1 MTVGSAARY
10 SCDEGYVLVGDPAR
24 VCESDG
30 TWSGEPPRCQIGRK
44 STVLC
49 CGCISHLCPPFLP
62 SQRGALWNWLR
73 LLWRETQLL
82 IPSAASALESLATPV
97 NWTVQLFQTVR

>member
-1 MTVGSAARY
+1 MFLFCLCAELTCPELKDPRDGRVEYGGVTVGSAARY

-49 CGCISHLCPPFLP
+49 TCHFVPSYHNRGVHCGT
-62 SQRGALWNWLR
+62 G
-73 LLWRETQLL
+73 
-82 IPSAASALESLATPV
+82 
-97 NWTVQLFQTVR
+97 